1 MTLIRFE
8 KALDLHINSTHNI
21 YVPIIFFVFIALG
34 FKMKKIYMIL
44 LILAFF
50 SQSFSP
56 ESGSTFLLCFSF
68 LCLLS

>member
-8 KALDLHINSTHNI
+8 KALDLHINSTHII
-21 YVPIIFFVFIALG
+21 YVPSIFFVLMALG
-34 FKMKKIYMIL
+34 FKMKKIHM

-50 SQSFSP
+50 NNSFSP

-68 LCLLS
+68 LCLL